1 MKKNDL
7 VLDVEDKPKLGQWLM
22 LSVQHVFAM
31 FGATVLVPIT
41 VNQAAGYEVISISTA
56 LLASGIGTTIYIV
69 CTKAK
74 SPVYLGSSFAF
85 IAGISAV
92 AAAYGSAA
100 VYTALMGVGI
110 VYVIFAL
117 MILLIG
123 NKWIDYLLP
132 PIIVGPM
139 IIVIGLGLAPVAI
152 AQIGMNGSAS
162 WQSLL
167 VAFVALMVTACAAI
181 LGKGF
186 FKIIP
191 FLVGIVAGYLTAIA
205 VGLVDFQPVLDA
217 SWLAIPKMSIPFVS
231 YQLDFR
237 GLLTL
242 LPISIVTLA
251 EHIGDH
257 TVLSQIINRPLLK
270 DPGLHRTLLGDGLG
284 TFASAMI
291 GGPANTTYGENTS
304 VIGLSKV
311 ASIYVIGG
319 AALFAML
326 ISFVGKFAALIG
338 SIPTPVFGGVS
349 ILLFGF
355 IASNGIRVLVENQID
370 FASTKNVVVA
380 STMLVFGLGGAMISI
395 SLGDVSLTLT
405 GMVLAAVAGIVL
417 NSFFNALVKDGG
429 EESEGNH

>member
-1 MKKNDL
+1 MEKNDL
-7 VLDVEDKPKLGQWLM
+7 ILDVEDKPKVGQWLM

-41 VNQAAGYEVISISTA
+41 VNQAAGYEVLSISTA
-56 LLASGIGTTIYIV
+56 LLASGIGTVIYII

-92 AAAYGSAA
+92 AKGYGSAA

-117 MILLIG
+117 MIRLIG
-123 NKWIDYLLP
+123 TKWVDYLLP

-152 AQIGMNGSAS
+152 AQIGLNGTAT
-162 WQSLL
+162 WQSML

-191 FLVGIVAGYLTAIA
+191 FLVGIIAGYITAIL
-205 VGLVDFQPVLDA
+205 VGMVQFQPILDA
-217 SWLAIPKMSIPFVS
+217 HWLQVPSLSFPIVS
-231 YQLDFR
+231 YGLDFR

-257 TVLSQIINRPLLK
+257 TVLSQIIHRPLLK
-270 DPGLHRTLLGDGLG
+270 NPGLHRTLLGDGLG

-319 AALFAML
+319 AAVFAML
-326 ISFVGKFAALIG
+326 ISFVGKFSALIA

-380 STMLVFGLGGAMISI
+380 STMLVFGLGGAMVSI
-395 SLGDVSLTLT
+395 QVGDVSLTLT
-405 GMVLAAVAGIVL
+405 GMVLAALAGIVL
-417 NSFFNALVKDGG
+417 NSFFDLVLKERG
-429 EESEGNH
+429 